1 MGAACDPSKY
11 LFWDGIHPTSAGHA
25 LLAAGMLAVVPEP
38 SSMLMLAVG
47 ICALLAW
54 RRRA

>member
-1 MGAACDPSKY
+1 
-11 LFWDGIHPTSAGHA
+11 
-25 LLAAGMLAVVPEP
+25 VPEP

-47 ICALLAW
+47 IVGLMGW